1 MSPGNVAD
9 ALLRRWYVVVVAFL
23 LTVAGAYYVVRPTPQ
38 YVGSAVVVLTPP
50 VTQNQPNQLT
60 NLQPPLAVVSY
71 AVVQQLQ
78 SPTGAK
84 ELRAAGVHGA
94 YHLVPRNSGTSAT
107 PRYLIPSLQVQSQ
120 ASGPEAAVTAV
131 RRVIDVYTRHVEQM
145 QTAQQVPAA
154 GRITASVLTSPSV
167 AEVQG
172 AKSRGLAGTALL
184 GLAGGVVGALWLDR
198 YAMSR
203 RQTPAGRRRQTGAVP
218 VAN

>member
-38 YVGSAVVVLTPP
+38 YVGSAVVVLKPP

>member
-1 MSPGNVAD
+1 M
-9 ALLRRWYVVVVAFL
+9 
-23 LTVAGAYYVVRPTPQ
+23 
-38 YVGSAVVVLTPP
+38 
-50 VTQNQPNQLT
+50 
-60 NLQPPLAVVSY
+60 
-71 AVVQQLQ
+71 
-78 SPTGAK
+78 
-84 ELRAAGVHGA
+84 
-94 YHLVPRNSGTSAT
+94 
-107 PRYLIPSLQVQSQ
+107 QSQ
-120 ASGPEAAVTAV
+120 ASGAEAAVTAV

-203 RQTPAGRRRQTGAVP
+203 RQAPAGRRRQTGAVP
-218 VAN
+218 VAG